1 MKNPILFLLVI
12 LICSCSSESSKSNQG
27 ASISLQIMQDTLL
40 VDSGDEVVMAGSNL
54 MLSVLSEDQG
64 KLFNYDRKSSNL
76 EVPLRS
82 WYHDAKSAEWRSSNE
97 LKKQYK
103 NASIVGDGRVVF
115 NIKGNDY
122 RLVVAIDYEFK
133 VIFIRFIGTHKQ
145 YDKID
150 VKTI

>member
-1 MKNPILFLLVI
+1 MRVIAFRTLRAFFENPEYAD
-12 LICSCSSESSKSNQG
+12 SEV
-27 ASISLQIMQDTLL
+27 SLR
-40 VDSGDEVVMAGSNL
+40 A
-54 MLSVLSEDQG
+54 
-64 KLFNYDRKSSNL
+64 
-76 EVPLRS
+76 
-82 WYHDAKSAEWRSSNE
+82 WYHDVKTAKWKNSNE

-122 RLVVAIDYEFK
+122 RLVAAIDYEFQ

-150 VKTI
+150 AKMI